1 LIRKRAGEEAEKLK
15 LKVTSMNEERIYT
28 IPLRKMISSPRTYRA
43 RKAINLI
50 EVFLERHLKAP
61 RDKIKIGQSVNEA
74 VWANGIKHPPS
85 KVKVSVIMEDD
96 VFKAELVGFKAKEP
110 EKKEEPKKE
119 EPKTEEPKKE
129 KVKKEKSD
137 VETGKKE
144 EKPEK
149 VKEETKPKKKAEGT
163 NEVKEEEPEKK
174 KEKTKKAEKSN

>member
-1 LIRKRAGEEAEKLK
+1 MIRKRAGEEAEKLK
-15 LKVTSMNEERIYT
+15 LKAMYVNEERIYT

-110 EKKEEPKKE
+110 EKKEEPK
-119 EPKTEEPKKE
+119 TEELKKE

-137 VETGKKE
+137 VETGKKG

-149 VKEETKPKKKAEGT
+149 VKEETKSKKKAEET
-163 NEVKEEEPEKK
+163 DEVKEEEPEKK
-174 KEKTKKAEKSN
+174 KEKAKKAEKSN